1 MGKERKEFFKSLP
14 KELTYKPYDNVTI
27 GKYIIGKNRP
37 VFIIAEAGGNHR
49 GNINNAF
56 KLINKAKEAK
66 ADAIK
71 FQHLTHN
78 KIAADNIV
86 YDTWNG
92 KPVGALSNF
101 FKSAELPYEWTPK
114 LIAYARKKGIMFLS
128 TPFDKEAVNILNK
141 SKVDAFKIGS
151 YELTDDILLS
161 CIAKTKKPIILST
174 GMADMEEIAHAIK
187 TIQQAG
193 NKQIILLHCVSMYP
207 PAFTDLNLRAVSTL
221 RQSFKIPIG
230 YSDHSKPPYIAPSI
244 VAVALGASVIE
255 KHLTDNQS
263 GGSNDDSNSIDV
275 ENFKLF
281 VQEIRHAEMALSQNG
296 IKQPVINAGHKNDEI
311 FDRWSRRSVYAA
323 VDLKPGDIISEKNII
338 TLRPWGGIEPKNFY
352 LFQGQKLRKG
362 VKARKPLT
370 IKHFQI

>member
-1 MGKERKEFFKSLP
+1 
-14 KELTYKPYDNVTI
+14 
-27 GKYIIGKNRP
+27 
-37 VFIIAEAGGNHR
+37 
-49 GNINNAF
+49 
-56 KLINKAKEAK
+56 
-66 ADAIK
+66 
-71 FQHLTHN
+71 
-78 KIAADNIV
+78 
-86 YDTWNG
+86 
-92 KPVGALSNF
+92 
-101 FKSAELPYEWTPK
+101 
-114 LIAYARKKGIMFLS
+114 
-128 TPFDKEAVNILNK
+128 
-141 SKVDAFKIGS
+141 
-151 YELTDDILLS
+151 
-161 CIAKTKKPIILST
+161 
-174 GMADMEEIAHAIK
+174 
-187 TIQQAG
+187 
-193 NKQIILLHCVSMYP
+193 MYP

-275 ENFKLF
+275 KNFKLF
-281 VQEIRHAEMALSQNG
+281 VQEIRHAEMALSQNE